1 MGPSV
6 PSSLQVTRLIETS
19 PLLLLK
25 KWPQLSSENSNW
37 SARKT
42 LMNTSKPSVLVWPSV
57 RWLVEK
63 DEETADGSKVKSVF
77 SVEDGKLV
85 QRESW
90 DGKVA
95 TISREV
101 DSNGMLVTITLDGVV
116 CTRKYTRV

>member
-1 MGPSV
+1 V
-6 PSSLQVTRLIETS
+6 LLQ
-19 PLLLLK
+19 
-25 KWPQLSSENSNW
+25 
-37 SARKT
+37 
-42 LMNTSKPSVLVWPSV
+42 
-57 RWLVEK
+57 
-63 DEETADGSKVKSVF
+63 SVF